1 MGHRLG
7 LATRTQFCV
16 CKSPFPSARIA
27 VSLFRTKT
35 VQQRR
40 LLPREV
46 ETRLPEIVGSHT
58 RWELITLADFQL
70 CLHRLLMSTGCKSSH
85 NGFLDVSCSN
95 VIYPFLHYRY
105 VMFISIIILK
115 KCVVSGPLCGGT
127 DLHGNI
133 VKLIQYT
140 SLSNR
145 QNRNVT
151 RFLKKMR
158 FEFCHKLYYL
168 LVSLV
173 SCADFM
179 SIEMVC

>member
-1 MGHRLG
+1 
-7 LATRTQFCV
+7 
-16 CKSPFPSARIA
+16 
-27 VSLFRTKT
+27 
-35 VQQRR
+35 
-40 LLPREV
+40 
-46 ETRLPEIVGSHT
+46 
-58 RWELITLADFQL
+58 
-70 CLHRLLMSTGCKSSH
+70 
-85 NGFLDVSCSN
+85 
-95 VIYPFLHYRY
+95 
-105 VMFISIIILK
+105 MFISIIILK